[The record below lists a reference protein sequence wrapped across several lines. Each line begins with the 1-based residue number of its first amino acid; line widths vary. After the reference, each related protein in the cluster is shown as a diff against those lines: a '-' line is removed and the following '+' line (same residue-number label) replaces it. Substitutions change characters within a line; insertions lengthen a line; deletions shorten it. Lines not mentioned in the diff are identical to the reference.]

1 MRSGMNWIDSGNP
14 SPKSQPESYAP
25 HVWRNSHCRFFSA
38 PEKNGND
45 EAQTGNPGKEFF
57 GVLHARRSR
66 RDFSALQTNDLA
78 LLLWNCAEIQANSP
92 SSYGFEL
99 ELRPTP
105 SAGAI
110 HPIHI
115 LINLPGEPGWF
126 RYDAYAHAIF
136 EIEGAHQTLLPL
148 RPEVEAIMDCQHA
161 TLILLVAEPGKT
173 FAKYDHASSLI
184 WRDAGALSATL
195 GLAAEA
201 LGLNFCQLGIT
212 GEPWA
217 SQLAAAD
224 VLTGVGLAAVGRPA
238 PQPGDRT
245 GGVIALHESLHL

>member
-1 MRSGMNWIDSGNP
+1 MRSDMTWIDSGNP
-14 SPKSQPESYAP
+14 SPKSQPDAYAP
-25 HVWRNSHCRFFSA
+25 HVWKSSHCRFFNV
-38 PEKNGND
+38 PGKNGND
-45 EAQTGNPGKEFF
+45 DAQTGNAVRDFF
-57 GVLHARRSR
+57 EVLQARRSR
-66 RDFSALQTNDLA
+66 RAFSALQTNDLA
-78 LLLWNCAEIQANSP
+78 LLLWSCAGVLANTTSR
-92 SSYGFEL
+92 YGFGL

-115 LINLPGEPGWF
+115 LINLPGERGWC
-126 RYDAYAHAIF
+126 RYDAHAHALF

-148 RPEVEAIMDCQHA
+148 RPQVEAIMDCRHA
-161 TLILLVAEPGKT
+161 TLILLVAEPGKS

-201 LGLNFCQLGIT
+201 LGLNFCSLGIT

-217 SQLAAAD
+217 SNLAATD
-224 VLTGVGLAAVGRPA
+224 VLTGVGLAAVGRPV
-238 PQPGDRT
+238 T
-245 GGVIALHESLHL
+245 